1 MPIYTVH
8 MQHAVESCPVYNHE
22 TKKKFKELSSKR
34 GEAAQEHQINILA
47 AVFSQLEHLIIYT
60 VEAPSHKAV
69 ERYLRDVGFSFY
81 NHIEIREVEF
91 MEDALKTL

>member
-1 MPIYTVH
+1 
-8 MQHAVESCPVYNHE
+8 
-22 TKKKFKELSSKR
+22 
-34 GEAAQEHQINILA
+34 
-47 AVFSQLEHLIIYT
+47 